1 MYSIVRMH
9 VSIPLHL
16 LLNLSNVYW
25 MFIGVKWIIATW
37 SRISINT
44 DVIFTQHAMDYATM
58 RMRHLDRMLWYLRL
72 GS

>member
-1 MYSIVRMH
+1 
-9 VSIPLHL
+9 
-16 LLNLSNVYW
+16 

-72 GS
+72 GSWVQTIQNDEQRRFYLVW